1 MGQNQKGRAQN
12 KIKLARAAKDDK
24 TLLYKKIKKKKQT

>member
-12 KIKLARAAKDDK
+12 KIKLARAVKDDK
-24 TLLYKKIKKKKQT
+24 TLLHKKIKK